1 MDISLI
7 SYKENLYNIAVIGD
21 YIAEYYHDMSNRN
34 LYHIQLYNPAK
45 NLVREILPNQ
55 KKSDVVEIINCI
67 WNSQDIYFASY
78 TQLDDERIEFSII
91 KYVIKSDTQTT
102 ICTFVDN
109 RAVLDQ
115 SKRVKVFILTE
126 TTILLQGEIQRSEAS
141 ENMMG
146 NIEFSLSLYN
156 VETYKETSVT
166 ETNFLNNGID
176 IIVPISENKIMIKT
190 GYSYLEDDRLN
201 PTYKDEAFIESVQIT
216 TAAKF
221 IADITLATDS
231 VDMELIESPY
241 LDSHIIRPK
250 VTGDYIHFCVIN
262 TEKNTTKCIFYNHNT
277 AERFEYNIKGTD
289 LSDIYITYVINNIP
303 YVRKKSEKNVSFVNL
318 KKAEIDITFYDAI
331 FEDQVGKL
339 FILSSFNGKYMKVYS
354 YPKLNLLLQE
364 KKMYF
369 LSCEL
374 NDAYYIYY

>member
-141 ENMMG
+141 ENMIG

-216 TAAKF
+216 TAA
-221 IADITLATDS
+221 
-231 VDMELIESPY
+231 
-241 LDSHIIRPK
+241 
-250 VTGDYIHFCVIN
+250 
-262 TEKNTTKCIFYNHNT
+262 
-277 AERFEYNIKGTD
+277 
-289 LSDIYITYVINNIP
+289 
-303 YVRKKSEKNVSFVNL
+303 
-318 KKAEIDITFYDAI
+318 
-331 FEDQVGKL
+331 
-339 FILSSFNGKYMKVYS
+339 
-354 YPKLNLLLQE
+354 
-364 KKMYF
+364 
-369 LSCEL
+369 
-374 NDAYYIYY
+374 